1 MLGQWLAQPR
11 PTLMGRGPTSNQ
23 IAAIYCL
30 FISFVMAGDLNARRV
45 TINYDGGSFDM
56 ALGNIKGLF
65 GESLVSEQTAGKEV
79 TVSVKSH
86 TRTRVIGGPST
97 NVAANSYTYTQF
109 PSSSS
114 SLAAGGEEVAVWWEG
129 SNGKW
134 ISRVSGPLWKFGEY
148 LNSAA
153 EFDTFFR
160 AAGGKTYG
168 PFRKV

>member
-1 MLGQWLAQPR
+1 
-11 PTLMGRGPTSNQ
+11 
-23 IAAIYCL
+23 
-30 FISFVMAGDLNARRV
+30 MAGDLNARRV
-45 TINYDGGSFDM
+45 TINYEGGSFDM

-65 GESLVSEQTAGKEV
+65 GESLVNEQTQGKDV

-86 TRTRVIGGPST
+86 ARTRVIGGPAT
-97 NVAANSYTYTQF
+97 NVAANSYTYKQF
-109 PSSSS
+109 PSSSH

-129 SNGKW
+129 SEGRW
-134 ISRVSGPLWKFGEY
+134 ISRVSGPLYAFGEY

-168 PFRKV
+168 PFRKTN